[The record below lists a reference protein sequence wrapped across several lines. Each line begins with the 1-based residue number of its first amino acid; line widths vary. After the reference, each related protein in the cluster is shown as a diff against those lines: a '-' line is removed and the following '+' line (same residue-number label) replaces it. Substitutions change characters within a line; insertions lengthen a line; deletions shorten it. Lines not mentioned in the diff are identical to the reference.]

1 MAVEEE
7 AAATRDAA
15 RAVEELQILKESGL
29 EAENVKAAAAEAEQ
43 LAENAGLAAAT
54 EATLKVI
61 HVFQPFFNFFLSCL
75 TMCLSSNLF
84 TLPELLSCSFFSFI
98 LKVKLCP

>member
-29 EAENVKAAAAEAEQ
+29 EAENVKAAAAEAQQ

-54 EATLKVI
+54 EATLKVA
-61 HVFQPFFNFFLSCL
+61 HLFQP
-75 TMCLSSNLF
+75 SS
-84 TLPELLSCSFFSFI
+84 TFSWI
-98 LKVKLCP
+98 A